1 MDELRYGSVFI
12 AWSGHHMAVS
22 QEYLRYVLEQLGGLG
37 RITSRRMFGGAGV
50 YCGEVFFA
58 LVFEDQLYF
67 KVGDANRAEYEERRM
82 QRFKPY
88 ADRPE
93 LSMTYYTVP
102 IDVLE
107 DSEQLREWGRRSV
120 SAALTSAK
128 AKSAP
133 GARKDEV
140 RSKAKK
146 SRKAR

>member
-1 MDELRYGSVFI
+1 
-12 AWSGHHMAVS
+12 
-22 QEYLRYVLEQLGGLG
+22 
-37 RITSRRMFGGAGV
+37 MFGGAGV
-50 YCGEVFFA
+50 YCGGVFFA

-67 KVGDANRAEYEERRM
+67 KVGDADRAEYEERGM

-102 IDVLE
+102 VDVLE

-120 SAALTSAK
+120 AAALILAK
-128 AKSAP
+128 AKGAA
-133 GARKDEV
+133 GARKDKT

-146 SRKAR
+146 RRKTR

>member
-1 MDELRYGSVFI
+1 
-12 AWSGHHMAVS
+12 
-22 QEYLRYVLEQLGGLG
+22 
-37 RITSRRMFGGAGV
+37 MFGGAGV
-50 YCGEVFFA
+50 YCGGVFFA

-67 KVGDANRAEYEERRM
+67 KVGDADRAEYEARGM
-82 QRFKPY
+82 QRFRPY

-120 SAALTSAK
+120 SAALLLAK
-128 AKSAP
+128 AKSAA
-133 GARKDEV
+133 GARKERA

-146 SRKAR
+146 SRKTR

>member
-1 MDELRYGSVFI
+1 MDYATAQLIPRGVNLTV
-12 AWSGHHMAVS
+12 AVS

-37 RITSRRMFGGAGV
+37 RITSRRMFGGAGI

-67 KVGDANRAEYEERRM
+67 KVGDTTRAEYEKRRM

-102 IDVLE
+102 VDVLE

-120 SAALTSAK
+120 DTALMSAK
-128 AKSAP
+128 VKGVASK
-133 GARKDEV
+133 R
-140 RSKAKK
+140 KAKPK
-146 SRKAR
+146 KPRKMR

>member
-1 MDELRYGSVFI
+1 VAI
-12 AWSGHHMAVS
+12 S
-22 QEYLRYVLEQLGGLG
+22 QEYLRYVLEQLRGLG
-37 RITSRRMFGGAGV
+37 RITSRRMFGGAGI

-67 KVGDANRAEYEERRM
+67 KEGDANRAEYEERGM

-102 IDVLE
+102 VDVLE

-120 SAALTSAK
+120 AAALILAK
-128 AKSAP
+128 AKSAA
-133 GARKDEV
+133 GARKDKA

-146 SRKAR
+146 SRKTR

>member
-1 MDELRYGSVFI
+1 
-12 AWSGHHMAVS
+12 MAVS
-22 QEYLRYVLEQLGGLG
+22 QEYLRYVLEQLAGLG
-37 RITSRRMFGGAGV
+37 RVTSRRMFGGVGI

-67 KVGDANRAEYEERRM
+67 KVGETTRAEYTARGM

-102 IDVLE
+102 VDVLE

-120 SAALTSAK
+120 AAALISAK
-128 AKSAP
+128 PKRVASARTVKP
-133 GARKDEV
+133 K
-140 RSKAKK
+140 RSGKK
-146 SRKAR
+146 R